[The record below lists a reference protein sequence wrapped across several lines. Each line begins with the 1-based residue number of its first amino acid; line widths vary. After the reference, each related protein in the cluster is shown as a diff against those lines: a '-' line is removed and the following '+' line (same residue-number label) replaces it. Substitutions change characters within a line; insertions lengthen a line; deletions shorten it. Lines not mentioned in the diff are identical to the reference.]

1 MVSILK
7 PCVSIH
13 KNSLIVRLHKVSPSD
28 ISKKDEVAI
37 LEQVRRMLRIS
48 HKDEENVKE
57 YHTKLFQL
65 KDKDNDDHYKVGSG
79 RMFRS
84 PSLFEDLVKCL
95 LLCNCKWSN
104 SLKMAQAL
112 CELQFEPSSN
122 ASMRSNGQK
131 RQREELK
138 IDRSDSDGKEKL
150 GNFPSSRE
158 LARLDGKT
166 LKKLTN
172 NILGYR
178 AKYILSLA
186 KGVESGKIRLAE
198 FEGLEE
204 KDDVFQKFMQIKGF
218 GSFACANAMMCIGY
232 YHKVPVD
239 TETIRHLQQ
248 VHGRKNCNKNTV
260 MEDVE
265 EIYKKYAPFQCLAYW
280 SELLDSYECK
290 FGKLSELPDSAY
302 HTISGRLE
310 TFDTI

>member
-1 MVSILK
+1 
-7 PCVSIH
+7 
-13 KNSLIVRLHKVSPSD
+13 
-28 ISKKDEVAI
+28 
-37 LEQVRRMLRIS
+37 
-48 HKDEENVKE
+48 
-57 YHTKLFQL
+57 
-65 KDKDNDDHYKVGSG
+65 
-79 RMFRS
+79 
-84 PSLFEDLVKCL
+84 
-95 LLCNCKWSN
+95 
-104 SLKMAQAL
+104 MARAL

-138 IDRSDSDGKEKL
+138 IDRSDYDGKEKL

-186 KGVESGKIRLAE
+186 KGVESGKIGLAE
-198 FEGLEE
+198 FEGLDQE

-310 TFDTI
+310 SFDTI

>member
-1 MVSILK
+1 
-7 PCVSIH
+7 
-13 KNSLIVRLHKVSPSD
+13 
-28 ISKKDEVAI
+28 
-37 LEQVRRMLRIS
+37 
-48 HKDEENVKE
+48 
-57 YHTKLFQL
+57 
-65 KDKDNDDHYKVGSG
+65 
-79 RMFRS
+79 MFRS

-104 SLKMAQAL
+104 SLKMARAL

-122 ASMRSNGQK
+122 ASMRSNGRK
-131 RQREELK
+131 RQKEELK
-138 IDRSDSDGKEKL
+138 IDRSDNVGKEKL

-166 LKKLTN
+166 LKELTN

-260 MEDVE
+260 IEDVE

-310 TFDTI
+310 SFDTISI